1 MYKIPILTVSL
12 LSAYTPH
19 VVLGT
24 GMNCTCFFL
33 WQLQMNKLQV
43 PQGRSVFSQEELESQ
58 KMLMWQQ
65 LATLITPSIH
75 SVVEFSKRVPSEYQ
89 CPAVFYTCPGVVV
102 EVALCVSWSLCS
114 QYLCSN

>member
-1 MYKIPILTVSL
+1 MSL
-12 LSAYTPH
+12 LRAYTPYA
-19 VVLGT
+19 VLGT
-24 GMNCTCFFL
+24 GMSYTCCVV

-75 SVVEFSKRVPSEYQ
+75 SVVEFSKRVPSEYL
-89 CPAVFYTCPGVVV
+89 CPAVFYACAGVVV
-102 EVALCVSWSLCS
+102 EVTLCVSWL
-114 QYLCSN
+114 LLTVFLPHLI